1 MDIKPIFALII
12 LLLLP
17 VGACDVPGA
26 RFDESAHDFGR
37 VERNRVL
44 RHVFRFTNTG
54 GAPLIIHEIH
64 AG

>member
-1 MDIKPIFALII
+1 MGYKTIFAWII

-26 RFDESAHDFGR
+26 RFDESAHDF
-37 VERNRVL
+37 
-44 RHVFRFTNTG
+44 
-54 GAPLIIHEIH
+54 